1 MTEKNTDSSMDE
13 TKRLQQADSSA
24 AEETVPL
31 KSAFD
36 YFDPETK
43 PIAQSPAPQEPLTAA
58 EQRQRKA
65 AWKQQ
70 QRAAKEY
77 QKEAARNGYP
87 GGYATPNTP
96 YYGYPAGNVGA
107 SGTRGGAG
115 TGPAASG
122 GNWNG
127 WYQQPYPRPIYR
139 KGPNVAAI
147 VWGGITL
154 LAGVIALFWLWM
166 PGLLSDASLWA
177 VILSICFAVIG
188 LSLVIGAIVTSLSGI
203 RKKKSTSTTG
213 DYDTSK

>member
-1 MTEKNTDSSMDE
+1 MIEKNNDSSMDE
-13 TKRLQQADSSA
+13 TQRLQQADSSA
-24 AEETVPL
+24 TEETL
-31 KSAFD
+31 
-36 YFDPETK
+36 
-43 PIAQSPAPQEPLTAA
+43 PLTAA

-96 YYGYPAGNVGA
+96 YYGYPVGNG
-107 SGTRGGAG
+107 G
-115 TGPAASG
+115 TGTGAAASE
-122 GNWNG
+122 GNRYG
-127 WYQQPYPRPIYR
+127 WYQQPYPQPVYR

-203 RKKKSTSTTG
+203 RKKKNTSATG